1 MKKYLALAGSV
12 LVIILTVGSFF
23 AWRSATSP
31 IGGRSN
37 TESVP
42 TPISEPSSEKEISGI
57 VVGFPIKTSN
67 TVAVKIQSDGGVEEW
82 VNIYPAE
89 ENTSY
94 ATHIYNLNGQEV
106 SVENIRNGSKLKVRG
121 TIFAYGGYFRANSV
135 RILSGE

>member
-1 MKKYLALAGSV
+1 MKKYLALAGSG
-12 LVIILTVGSFF
+12 LVIILNVGSFF

-31 IGGRSN
+31 IGG
-37 TESVP
+37 
-42 TPISEPSSEKEISGI
+42 SSDKEISGI